1 MLLFEGGKNIYKK
14 IMFVVI
20 AVLLICVVLSGCIER
35 EVSGR
40 AYGIFYINDSGELK
54 GGWEYTQAYYANLT
68 INNGIGKLKI
78 NVIPDAMGNKL
89 TKHNFSV
96 VLKNY
101 TDDKMILLIGGKKV
115 ILEWIEHDDVWNK
128 WHNHYIASYGKYM
141 DDDETIG
148 KIRPNVFPGVGNHY
162 YVELRLP
169 KIN

>member
-1 MLLFEGGKNIYKK
+1 MKK
-14 IMFVVI
+14 QLILIGI
-20 AVLLICVVLSGCIER
+20 AVLLISIGLSGCIEK
-35 EVSGR
+35 EVSGQS
-40 AYGIFYINDSGELK
+40 YGIFYINDCGEPK
-54 GGWEYTQAYYANLT
+54 GGWEYTQPYYANLT

-78 NVIPDAMGNKL
+78 NVIPGGMGNKL

-101 TDDKMILLIGGKKV
+101 TDDEMILLIGGKKV
-115 ILEWIEHDDVWNK
+115 ILEWVEHDDVWDK
-128 WHNHYIASYGKYM
+128 WHNHYIASYGIYM

-148 KIRPNVFPGVGNHY
+148 EIKPNVFPGVRNHY